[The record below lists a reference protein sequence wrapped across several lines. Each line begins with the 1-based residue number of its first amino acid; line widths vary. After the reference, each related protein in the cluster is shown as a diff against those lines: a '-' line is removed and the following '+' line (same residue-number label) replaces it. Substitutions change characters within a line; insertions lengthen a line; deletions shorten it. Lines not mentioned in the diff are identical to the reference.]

1 MPNQSPSPVFILSLP
16 RSGSTLLQKVMAT
29 CGQIRTVPEPW
40 VLLPLYSYDESLAM
54 FSSFS
59 GTGYRQAIGQLE
71 ESLPGGESDLLK
83 AANAYGSSIYSALGE
98 GHRYVLDKT
107 PRYNLIARKIFQTF
121 PRAKIIILWRNPLAV
136 MASISRTWA
145 KGRWTFPSYEIDL
158 YEGLVELT
166 KAAEENKG
174 RFLPIQY
181 EEFVRDPE
189 NHLLRIQDYLD
200 LEPDSFDLNSIDGK
214 AFQGKMGDPTGG
226 EEYGSRVSSAS
237 VSRWHDSFGSKYRQT
252 FGRQYLE
259 WLGQERLSIM
269 GYQMDDLVA
278 ELEEIK
284 PTLGSLADFVS
295 MKAGRLKTRFQSRI
309 FLWSR
314 HRRKKRLRALRLD

>member
-1 MPNQSPSPVFILSLP
+1 
-16 RSGSTLLQKVMAT
+16 
-29 CGQIRTVPEPW
+29 
-40 VLLPLYSYDESLAM
+40 
-54 FSSFS
+54 
-59 GTGYRQAIGQLE
+59 
-71 ESLPGGESDLLK
+71 
-83 AANAYGSSIYSALGE
+83 
-98 GHRYVLDKT
+98 
-107 PRYNLIARKIFQTF
+107 LIARKIFQTF

-214 AFQGKMGDPTGG
+214 AFEGKMGDTTGG

-295 MKAGRLKTRFQSRI
+295 MKAGRLKTSFQSRI

>member
-1 MPNQSPSPVFILSLP
+1 MPNPNSSPVFILSLP

-40 VLLPLYSYDESLAM
+40 VLLPLYAYDESLSM

-59 GTGYRQAIGQLE
+59 GSGYRQAIGQLK
-71 ESLPGGESDLLK
+71 ESLPGKEEDLLK
-83 AANAYGSSIYSALGE
+83 AAHAYGNSIYSALGE

-121 PRAKIIILWRNPLAV
+121 PRAKVIILWRNPLAV

-158 YEGLVELT
+158 FEGLAELT
-166 KAAEENKG
+166 KAAEEYEG

-181 EEFVRDPE
+181 EEFVTDPE
-189 NHLLRIQDYLD
+189 AHLFKIQNYLE
-200 LEPDSFDLNSIDGK
+200 LETGSFDLNAIDGK
-214 AFQGKMGDPTGG
+214 AFHGKMGDPTGG

-237 VSRWHDSFGSKYRQT
+237 VSRWHESFGSKYRQT
-252 FGRQYLE
+252 FARRYLE
-259 WLGQERLSIM
+259 WLGQERLSQM
-269 GYQMDDLVA
+269 GYQMSNLLA
-278 ELEEIK
+278 ELAEIK
-284 PTLGSLADFVS
+284 PTSGSLNDFVH
-295 MKAGRLKTRFQSRI
+295 MKIGRLKTALQSRI

-314 HRRKKRLRALRLD
+314 QRRKEGFRALRLD